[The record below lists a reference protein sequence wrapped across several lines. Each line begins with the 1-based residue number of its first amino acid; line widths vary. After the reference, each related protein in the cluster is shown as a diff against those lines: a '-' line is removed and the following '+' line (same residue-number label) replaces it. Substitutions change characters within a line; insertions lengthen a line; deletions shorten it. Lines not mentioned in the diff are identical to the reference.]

1 MNASVGF
8 LEEAREYRESKKKE
22 GGMWMKHGI
31 EVRRQA
37 ISEVEKM
44 PR

>member
-8 LEEAREYRESKKKE
+8 LEEAREDKGSKKKE
-22 GGMWMKHGI
+22 GGVWMKHGM

-44 PR
+44 PP